1 MGSGGEKKS
10 CLFCPGGAQ
19 REGQRQIF
27 DGDEGGLIVGFDL
40 PVNLHCLWKAA
51 MMSVMR
57 KPLAPNKKVMSGNER
72 Q

>member
-1 MGSGGEKKS
+1 MGREEKNPVS
-10 CLFCPGGAQ
+10 SA
-19 REGQRQIF
+19 REGQRGR
-27 DGDEGGLIVGFDL
+27 DKSKYLTGDTGGLIVGFDL
-40 PVNLHCLWKAA
+40 LVNLHCLWKAA